1 MRTSHGGPEDVRQ
14 VGRNRARAVTAGLAM
29 AGGVGSLVVAAGLA
43 AGHRAAA
50 ADSVVPGDPPPR
62 STIRPAVPSASSV
75 PPARNVPADPS
86 AGVPDYQQSDPGLAP
101 GDGQPHVQSGGS

>member
-1 MRTSHGGPEDVRQ
+1 MRNSHSGPEDVRQ
-14 VGRNRARAVTAGLAM
+14 VGRNRVWAVTAGLAM

-50 ADSVVPGDPPPR
+50 ADSVAPGDRAPR
-62 STIRPAVPSASSV
+62 STIRPAVPPASSV

-86 AGVPDYQQSDPGLAP
+86 AGAPDYQPPDPGLAP
-101 GDGQPHVQSGGS
+101 GDGQPQVQSGGS

>member
-50 ADSVVPGDPPPR
+50 ADSVVPGDPAPR
-62 STIRPAVPSASSV
+62 STTRPAVPSASFV

-101 GDGQPHVQSGGS
+101 GDGQPQVQSGGS

>member
-1 MRTSHGGPEDVRQ
+1 MRISHSGPEDVRQ
-14 VGRNRARAVTAGLAM
+14 VGRSRAWAVTAGLAM
-29 AGGVGSLVVAAGLA
+29 AGGVGSLVIAAGLA

-50 ADSVVPGDPPPR
+50 ADSVVRGHPAPR
-62 STIRPAVPSASSV
+62 STSGPAVPSASSV

-101 GDGQPHVQSGGS
+101 GDGQPQVQSGGS

>member
-1 MRTSHGGPEDVRQ
+1 M
-14 VGRNRARAVTAGLAM
+14 TAGLAM

-50 ADSVVPGDPPPR
+50 ADSVAPGDRAPR
-62 STIRPAVPSASSV
+62 STIRPAVPPASSV

-86 AGVPDYQQSDPGLAP
+86 AGAPDYQPPDPGLAP
-101 GDGQPHVQSGGS
+101 GDGQPQVQSGGS